1 MNLKKV
7 DSSMVY
13 AVGYDPKS
21 KSLEVVFNSGKTWIY
36 EDVPK
41 KVYQEIIK
49 SSSIG
54 SYMRECIIDCYDSYP
69 ISRR

>member
-13 AVGYDPKS
+13 AIGYDQKS
-21 KSLEVVFNSGKTWIY
+21 KSLEVVFNSGKIWIY
-36 EDVPK
+36 ENVPRK
-41 KVYQEIIK
+41 IYSEMMK

-54 SYMRECIIDCYDSYP
+54 FIYERKYN
-69 ISRR
+69 